1 MTPHVKRWLT
11 GILAVPLLFS
21 IIAFGSK
28 EVFLLLVIL
37 LTLAGAAEYGTMV
50 HASKRSWEN
59 ITGIIAALLLP
70 VSAHFGGLP
79 LLLSVMTLCF
89 LSMFLIF
96 LGRLTDA
103 PFELSPLNKTVFGL
117 LYIPLLMAHLI
128 LLRDHSEGVLWIFF
142 MIVIAFTGDITAF
155 YVGRAFGKTKLL
167 PNVSAG
173 KTVAGTVGSIVG
185 SVAGCMVYKVYF
197 LPEVAM
203 IHAAAMGFAGNII
216 GELGDLCESVI
227 KRSAGVKD
235 SGFLF
240 PGHGGVL
247 DRLDCI
253 LFIAP
258 FLYYYRLYVLG

>member
-1 MTPHVKRWLT
+1 MKRWLT
-11 GILAVPLLFS
+11 GIVAAPLLFA
-21 IIAFGSK
+21 IILFGSRD
-28 EVFLLLVIL
+28 VFLLLVIL

-59 ITGIIAALLLP
+59 ITGLIAAVILP

-89 LSMFLIF
+89 IAVFLVF
-96 LGRLTDA
+96 LGRLKGTD
-103 PFELSPLNKTVFGL
+103 FDLSPLNKTAFGL
-117 LYIPLLMAHLI
+117 LYIPLLTAHLI
-128 LLRDHSEGVLWIFF
+128 LLRDHANGVVWIFF

-155 YVGRAFGKTKLL
+155 YVGRTFGKTKLM
-167 PNVSAG
+167 PHVSAG
-173 KTVAGTVGSIVG
+173 KTVAGTVGSVAG
-185 SVAGCMVYKVYF
+185 SVAGCMLFKAFF
-197 LPEVAM
+197 LPAVPM
-203 IHAAAMGFAGNII
+203 VHAIAMGFAGNII

-227 KRSAGVKD
+227 KRGAGVKD
-235 SGFLF
+235 SGFIF